1 MSINDIKI
9 STFEWSS
16 DDTTMSVTAET
27 IDSLNPNIVTID
39 LSNTSMNSGISTSL
53 GYNGSWAS
61 GSTITLSDPYE
72 EMEKRLATLEKII
85 AEEKRIRDECPAV
98 RNAYDEYRFL
108 LVLAQRNKGDLL
120 TDNS

>member
-1 MSINDIKI
+1 MNSDDIKI

-16 DDTTMSVTAET
+16 DDTMMSVTAET

-53 GYNGSWAS
+53 GYNGSWAAGS
-61 GSTITLSDPYE
+61 GSITLTDPYE
-72 EMEKRLATLEKII
+72 EMEKRLTAIEAII

-120 TDNS
+120 TD